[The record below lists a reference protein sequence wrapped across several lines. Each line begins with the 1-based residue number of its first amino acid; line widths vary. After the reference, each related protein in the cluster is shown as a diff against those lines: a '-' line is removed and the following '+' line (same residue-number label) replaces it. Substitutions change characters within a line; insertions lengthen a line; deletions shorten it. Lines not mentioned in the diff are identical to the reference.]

1 MPGARIELAWSELR
15 WILRPVRRFV
25 ICLFILLCFVA
36 FRLFFG
42 YFILE
47 GVEFLFDF
55 GVDDMGVEVCHVNRF
70 VAEDVLHFFQVVTA
84 VDQVHAEGVAE

>member
-1 MPGARIELAWSELR
+1 MPGARIELAWSKPR
-15 WILRPVRRFV
+15 WIMRPVRRFV
-25 ICLFILLCFVA
+25 ICLFFLLCFVA

-47 GVEFLFDF
+47 GVEFFLDF
-55 GVDDMGVEVCHVNRF
+55 GVDDLGVEIRHVEGF

-84 VDQVHAEGVAE
+84 VDQVHAQGVAE